1 MDKQPKGCVPGQRNK
16 SPAAGLLATA
26 SFPVR
31 LLPATMP
38 IPEPGTGM
46 RRRAF
51 FSLLGGA
58 ITIPFAARTQ
68 QGDRKRLV
76 GLITAFSETDMRPVS
91 AAFRE
96 RMRELGWID
105 GQNVTIEVR
114 TTGGDYAKLNSDA
127 GALVA
132 EQADVIVAMGTP
144 GLAATKQHTST
155 IPVVFTLVADPVGQR
170 FIESLS
176 RPGGNLT
183 GLTNFEFT
191 IGGKWLE
198 LLRDLDPGIVR
209 VALITNPANANTAQF
224 VRVIA
229 AAAKSLGVETQ
240 TVSVRN
246 AAEIEEAIESAGN
259 QPKSGLIVLP
269 DGLAVVHHELIIK
282 LAARFRLPAVYPFR
296 IFPANGGLVSYGL
309 DYPDIHRHAADYVDA
324 ILRGK
329 KPGDLPVQAP
339 NKFELVVNLKA
350 AKAIGLAVPPGLLV
364 GADEVIE

>member
-1 MDKQPKGCVPGQRNK
+1 
-16 SPAAGLLATA
+16 
-26 SFPVR
+26 
-31 LLPATMP
+31 
-38 IPEPGTGM
+38 M
-46 RRRAF
+46 RRRTF

-58 ITIPFAARTQ
+58 IAAPFAARAH

-76 GLITAFSETDMRPVS
+76 GLITAFTDTDMRPIGVT
-91 AAFRE
+91 FRQ

-105 GQNVTIEVR
+105 GQNVTIDIR
-114 TTGGDYAKLNSDA
+114 PTGGDYAKLSSDVA
-127 GALVA
+127 ALVA
-132 EQADVIVAMGTP
+132 EGADVIVAMGTP
-144 GLAATKQHTST
+144 ALEAAKRQTRV

-170 FIESLS
+170 LIESLS

-183 GLTNFEFT
+183 GLTNFEFS

-198 LLRDLDPGIVR
+198 LLRNLDPGIAR

-224 VRVIA
+224 LPVIA
-229 AAAKSLGVETQ
+229 TAAKSLGVETQ
-240 TVSVRN
+240 SVSVRN
-246 AAEIEEAIESAGN
+246 AAEIEEAIESAGK
-259 QPKSGLIVLP
+259 QPRSGLIVFP
-269 DGLAVVHHELIIK
+269 DGLLVVHHELIVK

-296 IFPANGGLVSYGL
+296 IFAASGGLVSYGL
-309 DYPDIHRHAADYVDA
+309 DYSDIFRNAAEYVDA

-350 AKAIGLAVPPGLLV
+350 AKALGLAVPQGLLV

>member
-1 MDKQPKGCVPGQRNK
+1 
-16 SPAAGLLATA
+16 
-26 SFPVR
+26 
-31 LLPATMP
+31 MP

-170 FIESLS
+170 FSESLS

-183 GLTNFEFT
+183 GLTKFEFT

-309 DYPDIHRHAADYVDA
+309 DYPDVHRHAADYVDA

-329 KPGDLPVQAP
+329 KPGDLPIQAP